1 MNSLETLRQSLE
13 FDTWANGLIL
23 HHLQSSSNPDQ
34 SAIQKFGHVVLG
46 EKFWL
51 LRIKG
56 ETAKTQTSDFW
67 SCETVA
73 DCESIY
79 NETRDAYKSFFADL
93 TEEKLESTFTYTNSE
108 GNTYTN
114 SLREVFTHVFFHS
127 VHHRGQI
134 IEAIRNSGEKPPYVD
149 FIGFLRT

>member
-1 MNSLETLRQSLE
+1 MNSLKTLRQSLA

-23 HHLQSSSNPDQ
+23 DSLKASANPNK
-34 SAIQKFGHVVLG
+34 SAIEKLGHVLLG

-51 LRIKG
+51 LRILG
-56 ETAKTQTSDFW
+56 QAEKTKTSDFW
-67 SCETVA
+67 SCETVD
-73 DCESIY
+73 DCKRIF
-79 NETRDAYKSFFADL
+79 NETRSEYENFFAAL
-93 TEEKLESTFTYTNSE
+93 TEEKLEEKVTYTNSE

-114 SLREVFTHVFFHS
+114 SLREIFIHVFFHS

-134 IEAIRNSGEKPPYVD
+134 LDVIRANDETPPYVD